1 MKDIY
6 WLAGILEG
14 EATFRFKG
22 YGPAISLRMTDSD
35 VVGRAAQIWK
45 KPILGPY
52 APSGRFSKKPSW
64 STEVTC
70 SEAAGWMMTL
80 FPLLGIRR
88 REQIQAALTLWKKVP
103 ARPYR
108 VWGRD
113 DNPTCP
119 KGHLRAEHTKWFIL
133 KTGPRKG
140 ERMRNCLAC
149 TRDYMKGHRAIGS
162 L

>member
-80 FPLLGIRR
+80 FPLLGIKNAFGKPIYLRK
-88 REQIQAALTLWKKVP
+88 ICLNLFKCHLLK
-103 ARPYR
+103 R
-108 VWGRD
+108 VYI
-113 DNPTCP
+113 N
-119 KGHLRAEHTKWFIL
+119 K
-133 KTGPRKG
+133 
-140 ERMRNCLAC
+140 
-149 TRDYMKGHRAIGS
+149 
-162 L
+162 